1 MAAKSQKDPTI
12 YLVINFLVLL
22 PFVFRDWDTQY
33 HYTVSTSSTNKKK
46 GYHASSNIIVRG

>member
-1 MAAKSQKDPTI
+1 MAEKSQKDPTI

-33 HYTVSTSSTNKKK
+33 HYSVSTTSTNKKK

>member
-33 HYTVSTSSTNKKK
+33 HFITLFLLVALIRKK
-46 GYHASSNIIVRG
+46 GTMLAVILL